1 MRAVVSGRAKMAGRN
16 HQSPDGRVHL
26 DPQQNAGADHGLGVR
41 LVRGAAD
48 LYGGIELH
56 AGSVSYRAQPGG
68 EYRSAGIR
76 ASGAHTRRG
85 SYLHCLPGNSA
96 EHAQPGHD
104 RPGAAF
110 WLHRVTA
117 QRHELSGA
125 WCAAARCR
133 PWLAGTREHRRT
145 ESRRAG
151 HRDPRAGH
159 RHADHRCQPV
169 HRPARLTARSPLG
182 RALKMSQLIRVQ
194 DLRVVADGDQ
204 GELEIVKGVSFALEK
219 GEVLALIGES
229 GSGKTTI
236 ALALLGYARRG
247 CKLAGGVVQVGEH
260 DMLSLTESQ
269 LQGLR
274 GNRVSYIAQSAAA
287 AFNPAKKLID
297 QVIEGALI
305 HGLGSRAD
313 LQAKAVELF
322 RDLALPNPES
332 IGQRYPHQVSGGQL
346 QRVMAAMALISDP
359 LLVILDEPTT
369 ALDVTTQIDVLR
381 AFKRVVRERGATAVY
396 VSHDL
401 AVVAQMADQIV
412 VLNGGRI
419 IEQSSTAAL
428 LKGPEDAYTR
438 SLLAAAR
445 PDKVLKPASEV
456 VKDSTLLTIK
466 GLTAGYGKKNLQ
478 GMPMIRVLED
488 IDLTIRRG
496 QAIGVI
502 GESGS
507 GKSTLA
513 RVVAGLLDP
522 AHGSLT
528 FDGAEL
534 SGTLAGRTE
543 EQFRRIQMVF
553 QNADTALNPMHS
565 ISAILARPLKMYF
578 DLKGKA
584 LRDRIDELMDLVR
597 LPRELAE
604 RRPNELSGGQKQR
617 VNLARALAAKPDL
630 ILCDEVT
637 SALDTVVGA
646 CILELLGELRRKLGV
661 SYLFISHDIS
671 TVRALCDDIV
681 VMYSGHKVEEGS
693 REAFS
698 RVPFHPYTDLLVHS
712 VPELRQGWL
721 ETCGVTSGKLP
732 PISAPAN
739 NPELC
744 TFLNRCPARVE
755 GMCNKTAPS
764 RRMIAG
770 GSEIL
775 CHRDSDELQAVQE
788 NLNPV
793 TVGAY
798 A

>member
-1 MRAVVSGRAKMAGRN
+1 M
-16 HQSPDGRVHL
+16 
-26 DPQQNAGADHGLGVR
+26 
-41 LVRGAAD
+41 
-48 LYGGIELH
+48 
-56 AGSVSYRAQPGG
+56 
-68 EYRSAGIR
+68 
-76 ASGAHTRRG
+76 
-85 SYLHCLPGNSA
+85 
-96 EHAQPGHD
+96 
-104 RPGAAF
+104 
-110 WLHRVTA
+110 
-117 QRHELSGA
+117 
-125 WCAAARCR
+125 
-133 PWLAGTREHRRT
+133 T
-145 ESRRAG
+145 E
-151 HRDPRAGH
+151 
-159 RHADHRCQPV
+159 
-169 HRPARLTARSPLG
+169 
-182 RALKMSQLIRVQ
+182 LIRVE
-194 DLRVVADGDQ
+194 DLRVVAY
-204 GELEIVKGVSFALEK
+204 GERGEVEIVKGVSFALQK

-247 CKLAGGVVQVGEH
+247 CRLSGGVVRVGEH
-260 DMLSLTESQ
+260 DMLALSEKQ

-297 QVIEGALI
+297 QVVEGALI
-305 HGLGSRAD
+305 HGLGTRAD
-313 LQAKAVELF
+313 LQAKAIGLF
-322 RDLALPNPES
+322 HDLALPDPEH

-359 LLVILDEPTT
+359 LLVVLDEPTT

-412 VLNGGRI
+412 VLNGGQI
-419 IEQSSTAAL
+419 LEQSATAPL
-428 LKGPEDAYTR
+428 LQAPAHAYTR

-445 PDKVLKPASEV
+445 PDTTIRPPCGVAEDAP
-456 VKDSTLLTIK
+456 LLTIS
-466 GLTAGYGKKNLQ
+466 GLTAGYGNKNLH
-478 GMPMIRVLED
+478 GMPAIRVLED
-488 IDLTIRRG
+488 IDLTVRRG

-513 RVVAGLLDP
+513 RVVAGLLTP
-522 AHGSLT
+522 ALGGLT
-528 FDGAEL
+528 FDGQPLGASL
-534 SGTLAGRTE
+534 SARTP

-565 ISAILARPLKMYF
+565 VATILSRPLKMYF
-578 DLKGKA
+578 GLKGAA
-584 LRDRIDELMDLVR
+584 LQARIGELLDLVR
-597 LPRELAE
+597 LPRDLAE

-646 CILELLGELRRKLGV
+646 AILELLRDLRQQLGV

-681 VMYSGHKVEEGS
+681 VMYSGHKVQAGS
-693 REAFS
+693 RQSFAEA
-698 RVPFHPYTDLLVHS
+698 PFHPYTDLLIHS

-721 ETCGVTSGKLP
+721 ENCGTTCSELP
-732 PISAPAN
+732 PIGARAN
-739 NPELC
+739 VPELC
-744 TFLNRCPARVE
+744 TFLNRCPVRID
-755 GMCNKTAPS
+755 GLCNRTAPN
-764 RRMIAG
+764 RRHLDN

-775 CHRDSDELQAVQE
+775 CHHDSAHL
-788 NLNPV
+788 LNTQQGV
-793 TVGAY
+793 TTMTLGAY

>member
-1 MRAVVSGRAKMAGRN
+1 
-16 HQSPDGRVHL
+16 
-26 DPQQNAGADHGLGVR
+26 
-41 LVRGAAD
+41 
-48 LYGGIELH
+48 
-56 AGSVSYRAQPGG
+56 
-68 EYRSAGIR
+68 
-76 ASGAHTRRG
+76 
-85 SYLHCLPGNSA
+85 
-96 EHAQPGHD
+96 
-104 RPGAAF
+104 
-110 WLHRVTA
+110 
-117 QRHELSGA
+117 
-125 WCAAARCR
+125 
-133 PWLAGTREHRRT
+133 
-145 ESRRAG
+145 
-151 HRDPRAGH
+151 
-159 RHADHRCQPV
+159 
-169 HRPARLTARSPLG
+169 
-182 RALKMSQLIRVQ
+182 MSQLIRVQ
-194 DLRVVADGDQ
+194 DLRVVAEGDH

-260 DMLSLTESQ
+260 DMLSLPESQ

-274 GNRVSYIAQSAAA
+274 GNRVSYVAQSAAA

-313 LQAKAVELF
+313 LQAKAIELF
-322 RDLALPNPES
+322 RDLALPNPET

-428 LKGPEDAYTR
+428 LKGPEDPYTR

-456 VKDSTLLTIK
+456 VKESTLLTIK

-565 ISAILARPLKMYF
+565 VGAILARPLKMYF
-578 DLKGKA
+578 GLKGKA
-584 LRDRIDELMDLVR
+584 LRERIDELMDLVR

-698 RVPFHPYTDLLVHS
+698 HVPFHPYTDLLVHS

-721 ETCGVTSGKLP
+721 ESCGVTSGKLP
-732 PISAPAN
+732 PISAPVN
-739 NPELC
+739 NRELC
-744 TFLNRCPARVE
+744 TFLNRCPARIE
-755 GMCNKTAPS
+755 GLCNKTAPG
-764 RRMIAG
+764 RRRIAG

>member
-1 MRAVVSGRAKMAGRN
+1 
-16 HQSPDGRVHL
+16 
-26 DPQQNAGADHGLGVR
+26 
-41 LVRGAAD
+41 
-48 LYGGIELH
+48 
-56 AGSVSYRAQPGG
+56 
-68 EYRSAGIR
+68 
-76 ASGAHTRRG
+76 
-85 SYLHCLPGNSA
+85 
-96 EHAQPGHD
+96 
-104 RPGAAF
+104 
-110 WLHRVTA
+110 
-117 QRHELSGA
+117 
-125 WCAAARCR
+125 
-133 PWLAGTREHRRT
+133 
-145 ESRRAG
+145 
-151 HRDPRAGH
+151 
-159 RHADHRCQPV
+159 
-169 HRPARLTARSPLG
+169 
-182 RALKMSQLIRVQ
+182 MSELIRVQ
-194 DLRVVADGDQ
+194 DLRVVAC
-204 GELEIVKGVSFALEK
+204 GERGEVDIVKGVSFSLQK

-247 CKLAGGVVQVGEH
+247 CRLAGGVVQIGEH
-260 DMLSLTESQ
+260 DMLALGESQ
-269 LQGLR
+269 LQKLR

-297 QVIEGALI
+297 QVVEGALI
-305 HGLGSRAD
+305 HGLGSSAE
-313 LQAKAVELF
+313 LEAKAIELF
-322 RDLALPNPES
+322 RDLALPDPER

-359 LLVILDEPTT
+359 LLVVLDEPTT

-412 VLNGGRI
+412 VLNGGEI
-419 IEQSSTAAL
+419 FEHSATAPL
-428 LKGPEDAYTR
+428 LKAPAHEYTR

-445 PDKVLKPASEV
+445 PDTTIRPPSDIAQ
-456 VKDSTLLTIK
+456 DTPLLTIQ
-466 GLTAGYGKKNLQ
+466 GLTAGYGNKNAQ
-478 GMPMIRVLED
+478 GMPAIRVLED
-488 IDLTIRRG
+488 IDLTVRRG

-513 RVVAGLLDP
+513 RVVAGLLVP
-522 AHGSLT
+522 ALGGLT
-528 FDGAEL
+528 FDGQPLGGSL
-534 SGTLAGRTE
+534 SSRTH

-565 ISAILARPLKMYF
+565 VSTILSRPLKMYF
-578 DLKGKA
+578 GLKGAA
-584 LRDRIDELMDLVR
+584 LRERIGELLDLVR
-597 LPRELAE
+597 LPRTMAD

-646 CILELLGELRRKLGV
+646 AILELLRDLRQQLGV

-681 VMYSGHKVEEGS
+681 VMYSGHKVQAGS
-693 REAFS
+693 RQSYAEA
-698 RVPFHPYTDLLVHS
+698 PFHPYTDLLIHS

-721 ETCGVTSGKLP
+721 ETCGATTCQTLP
-732 PISAPAN
+732 PVGPKAN
-739 NPELC
+739 VPGLC
-744 TFLNRCPARVE
+744 TFLSRCPVRVD
-755 GMCNKTAPS
+755 GLCNCVAPQ
-764 RRMIAG
+764 RRMIVG

-775 CHRDSDELQAVQE
+775 CHHDTAELMKTQQSN
-788 NLNPV
+788 NL
-793 TVGAY
+793 TVAAY

>member
-1 MRAVVSGRAKMAGRN
+1 
-16 HQSPDGRVHL
+16 
-26 DPQQNAGADHGLGVR
+26 
-41 LVRGAAD
+41 
-48 LYGGIELH
+48 
-56 AGSVSYRAQPGG
+56 
-68 EYRSAGIR
+68 
-76 ASGAHTRRG
+76 
-85 SYLHCLPGNSA
+85 
-96 EHAQPGHD
+96 
-104 RPGAAF
+104 
-110 WLHRVTA
+110 
-117 QRHELSGA
+117 
-125 WCAAARCR
+125 
-133 PWLAGTREHRRT
+133 
-145 ESRRAG
+145 
-151 HRDPRAGH
+151 
-159 RHADHRCQPV
+159 
-169 HRPARLTARSPLG
+169 
-182 RALKMSQLIRVQ
+182 MSQLIRVQ
-194 DLRVVADGDQ
+194 DLRVVADGDH

-260 DMLSLTESQ
+260 DMLSLPESQ

-305 HGLGSRAD
+305 HGLGSRAE
-313 LQAKAVELF
+313 LEAKAVELF

-332 IGQRYPHQVSGGQL
+332 IGRRYPHQVSGGQL

-381 AFKRVVRERGATAVY
+381 AFKRVVRDRGATAVY

-412 VLNGGRI
+412 VLNGGQI
-419 IEQSSTAAL
+419 IETSSTAAL
-428 LKGPEDAYTR
+428 LKGPVDAYSR

-445 PDKVLKPASEV
+445 PDKVLSPASEV
-456 VKDSTLLTIK
+456 VKDSTLLTIT

-578 DLKGKA
+578 GLKGRA
-584 LRDRIDELMDLVR
+584 LRERIDELMDLVR

-698 RVPFHPYTDLLVHS
+698 RMPFHPYTDLLVHS

-721 ETCGVTSGKLP
+721 ETCGVTSGNLP
-732 PISAPAN
+732 PISAPPN

-744 TFLNRCPARVE
+744 TFLNRCPARIE
-755 GMCNKTAPS
+755 GLCNKTAPG
-764 RRMIAG
+764 RRVIAG

-788 NLNPV
+788 NLNPEI
-793 TVGAY
+793 VGAY

>member
-1 MRAVVSGRAKMAGRN
+1 
-16 HQSPDGRVHL
+16 
-26 DPQQNAGADHGLGVR
+26 
-41 LVRGAAD
+41 
-48 LYGGIELH
+48 
-56 AGSVSYRAQPGG
+56 
-68 EYRSAGIR
+68 
-76 ASGAHTRRG
+76 
-85 SYLHCLPGNSA
+85 
-96 EHAQPGHD
+96 
-104 RPGAAF
+104 
-110 WLHRVTA
+110 
-117 QRHELSGA
+117 
-125 WCAAARCR
+125 
-133 PWLAGTREHRRT
+133 
-145 ESRRAG
+145 
-151 HRDPRAGH
+151 
-159 RHADHRCQPV
+159 
-169 HRPARLTARSPLG
+169 
-182 RALKMSQLIRVQ
+182 MSQLIRVQ
-194 DLRVVADGDQ
+194 DLRVVAETEHGD
-204 GELEIVKGVSFALEK
+204 LEIVKGVSFSLEK

-247 CKLAGGVVQVGEH
+247 CKLAGGVVQIGEH
-260 DMLSLTESQ
+260 DMLSLPEEQ

-305 HGLGSRAD
+305 HGLGSRSE
-313 LQAKAVELF
+313 LEAKAVELF
-322 RDLALPNPES
+322 RDLALPNPDS

-381 AFKRVVRERGATAVY
+381 AFKRVVSDRGATAVY

-412 VLNGGRI
+412 VLNGGKI
-419 IEQSSTAAL
+419 IEQSSTQSL
-428 LKGPEDAYTR
+428 LDGAQEEYTR
-438 SLLAAAR
+438 TLLAAAR
-445 PDKVLKPASEV
+445 PDSKMSPASDM

-466 GLTAGYGKKNLQ
+466 GLTAGYGKKDLQ
-478 GMPMIRVLED
+478 GLPMIRVLED

-522 AHGSLT
+522 AKGNLT
-528 FDGAEL
+528 FDGDEL
-534 SGTLAGRTE
+534 SGTLAGRTPD
-543 EQFRRIQMVF
+543 QFRRIQMVF

-565 ISAILARPLKMYF
+565 VMAILARPLKMYF
-578 DLKGKA
+578 GLKGRA
-584 LRDRIDELMDLVR
+584 LLDRIHELMDLVR
-597 LPRELAE
+597 LPLELAE
-604 RRPNELSGGQKQR
+604 RRPSELSGGQKQR

-646 CILELLGELRRKLGV
+646 CILELLGDLRRKLGV

-693 REAFS
+693 RDAFNQA
-698 RVPFHPYTDLLVHS
+698 PFHPYTDLLVNS

-721 ETCGVTSGKLP
+721 ETCAVNNTGKLP
-732 PISAPAN
+732 PITAPSRS
-739 NPELC
+739 PELC

-755 GMCNKTAPS
+755 GLCNKTAPT
-764 RRMIAG
+764 RRVIAG

-775 CHRDSDELQAVQE
+775 CHRDSDELQARQKT
-788 NLNPV
+788 LNSM

>member
-1 MRAVVSGRAKMAGRN
+1 MS
-16 HQSPDGRVHL
+16 
-26 DPQQNAGADHGLGVR
+26 
-41 LVRGAAD
+41 
-48 LYGGIELH
+48 ELI
-56 AGSVSYRAQPGG
+56 S
-68 EYRSAGIR
+68 
-76 ASGAHTRRG
+76 
-85 SYLHCLPGNSA
+85 
-96 EHAQPGHD
+96 
-104 RPGAAF
+104 
-110 WLHRVTA
+110 
-117 QRHELSGA
+117 
-125 WCAAARCR
+125 
-133 PWLAGTREHRRT
+133 
-145 ESRRAG
+145 
-151 HRDPRAGH
+151 
-159 RHADHRCQPV
+159 
-169 HRPARLTARSPLG
+169 
-182 RALKMSQLIRVQ
+182 VQ
-194 DLRVVADGDQ
+194 DLRVVASGEQ
-204 GELEIVKGVSFALEK
+204 GEIEIVKGVSFALEK

-247 CKLAGGVVQVGEH
+247 CRLASGVVQVGEH
-260 DMLSLTESQ
+260 DMLSLPEKQ

-287 AFNPAKKLID
+287 AFNPARKLID

-305 HGLGSRAD
+305 HGLGTQAA
-313 LQAKAVELF
+313 LEAKAIELF
-322 RDLALPNPES
+322 RDLALPDPEQ
-332 IGQRYPHQVSGGQL
+332 IGERYPHQVSGGQL

-412 VLNGGRI
+412 VLNGGQI
-419 IEQSSTAAL
+419 IEKSSTTAL
-428 LKGPEDAYTR
+428 LKGPGEAYTR

-445 PDKVLKPASEV
+445 PDATLSPASEV
-456 VKDSTLLTIK
+456 AKDSVLLTIK
-466 GLTAGYGKKNLQ
+466 GMTAGYGKKNLQ

-488 IDLTIRRG
+488 IDLTVRRG

-522 AHGSLT
+522 ARGSLV

-543 EQFRRIQMVF
+543 DQFRRIQMVF

-565 ISAILARPLKMYF
+565 VSTILARPLKMYF
-578 DLKGKA
+578 GLKGQA
-584 LRDRIDELMDLVR
+584 LRQRIDELMDLVR

-617 VNLARALAAKPDL
+617 INLARALAAKPDL

-646 CILELLGELRRKLGV
+646 AILELLGDLRRELGV

-693 REAFS
+693 CESFS
-698 RVPFHPYTDLLVHS
+698 KAPFHPYTDLLVSS

-721 ETCGVTSGKLP
+721 EECSSTCGKLP
-732 PISAPAN
+732 SISAPAN

-744 TFLNRCPARVE
+744 TFLNRCPVRVE
-755 GMCNKTAPS
+755 GLCNKTAPA
-764 RRMIAG
+764 RRQIGG

-775 CHRDSDELQAVQE
+775 CHRDSAELQGAQE
-788 NLNPV
+788 NLNNV

>member
-1 MRAVVSGRAKMAGRN
+1 
-16 HQSPDGRVHL
+16 
-26 DPQQNAGADHGLGVR
+26 
-41 LVRGAAD
+41 
-48 LYGGIELH
+48 
-56 AGSVSYRAQPGG
+56 
-68 EYRSAGIR
+68 
-76 ASGAHTRRG
+76 
-85 SYLHCLPGNSA
+85 
-96 EHAQPGHD
+96 
-104 RPGAAF
+104 
-110 WLHRVTA
+110 
-117 QRHELSGA
+117 
-125 WCAAARCR
+125 
-133 PWLAGTREHRRT
+133 
-145 ESRRAG
+145 
-151 HRDPRAGH
+151 
-159 RHADHRCQPV
+159 
-169 HRPARLTARSPLG
+169 
-182 RALKMSQLIRVQ
+182 MSELIRVEN
-194 DLRVVADGDQ
+194 LRVVAC
-204 GELEIVKGVSFALEK
+204 GERGEVEIVKGVSFSLAK

-247 CKLAGGVVQVGEH
+247 CRLASGVVQIGEH
-260 DMLSLTESQ
+260 DMLALSENE

-297 QVIEGALI
+297 QVVEGALI
-305 HGLGSRAD
+305 HGLGSRAA
-313 LQAKAVELF
+313 LEAKAVELF
-322 RDLALPNPES
+322 RDLALPDPDR

-359 LLVILDEPTT
+359 LLVVLDEPTT

-412 VLNGGRI
+412 ALNGGEI
-419 IEQSSTAAL
+419 FEQSATAPL
-428 LKGPEDAYTR
+428 LKGPAHEYTR

-445 PDKVLKPASEV
+445 PDTTIRPPCDVAQDTP
-456 VKDSTLLTIK
+456 LLTIQ
-466 GLTAGYGKKNLQ
+466 GLTAGYGNKNMH
-478 GMPMIRVLED
+478 GMPSIRVLED
-488 IDLTIRRG
+488 IDLTVRRG

-513 RVVAGLLDP
+513 RVVAGLLTP
-522 AHGSLT
+522 ALGGLT
-528 FDGAEL
+528 FDGQPLGGSL
-534 SGTLAGRTE
+534 SERTA

-565 ISAILARPLKMYF
+565 VSTILSRPLKMYF
-578 DLKGKA
+578 GLKGAA
-584 LRDRIDELMDLVR
+584 LRERIGELLDLVR
-597 LPRELAE
+597 LPRDMAE

-646 CILELLGELRRKLGV
+646 AILELLRDLRQELGV

-681 VMYSGHKVEEGS
+681 VMYSGHKIQAGT
-693 REAFS
+693 RQAFAQA
-698 RVPFHPYTDLLVHS
+698 PFHPYTDLLIHS

-721 ETCGVTSGKLP
+721 ENCGTTCGELP
-732 PISAPAN
+732 PIGARAN
-739 NPELC
+739 VPELC
-744 TFLNRCPARVE
+744 TFLNRCPVRVD
-755 GMCNKTAPS
+755 GLCNHTAPS
-764 RRMIAG
+764 RRVIAG

-775 CHRDSDELQAVQE
+775 CHHDTAELLKAQQD
-788 NLNPV
+788 LNIM
-793 TVGAY
+793 TQGAY

>member
-1 MRAVVSGRAKMAGRN
+1 
-16 HQSPDGRVHL
+16 
-26 DPQQNAGADHGLGVR
+26 
-41 LVRGAAD
+41 
-48 LYGGIELH
+48 
-56 AGSVSYRAQPGG
+56 
-68 EYRSAGIR
+68 
-76 ASGAHTRRG
+76 
-85 SYLHCLPGNSA
+85 
-96 EHAQPGHD
+96 
-104 RPGAAF
+104 
-110 WLHRVTA
+110 
-117 QRHELSGA
+117 
-125 WCAAARCR
+125 
-133 PWLAGTREHRRT
+133 
-145 ESRRAG
+145 
-151 HRDPRAGH
+151 
-159 RHADHRCQPV
+159 
-169 HRPARLTARSPLG
+169 
-182 RALKMSQLIRVQ
+182 MSQLIRVQ
-194 DLRVVADGDQ
+194 DLRVVAEGDH
-204 GELEIVKGVSFALEK
+204 GELEIVKGVSFALKK

-260 DMLSLTESQ
+260 DMLSLPESQ

-313 LQAKAVELF
+313 LQAKAIELF
-322 RDLALPNPES
+322 RDLALPNPDT

-428 LKGPEDAYTR
+428 LKGPEDPYTR

-565 ISAILARPLKMYF
+565 VSAILARPLKMYF
-578 DLKGKA
+578 GLKGKA
-584 LRDRIDELMDLVR
+584 LRERIEELMDLVR
-597 LPRELAE
+597 LPHELAE

-698 RVPFHPYTDLLVHS
+698 HVPFHPYTDLLVHS

-721 ETCGVTSGKLP
+721 ESCGVTSGKLP

-739 NPELC
+739 NRELC

-755 GMCNKTAPS
+755 GLCNKTAPG
-764 RRMIAG
+764 RRRIAG